1 MVQVEIEQTELYKE
15 WEKKA
20 RRKCEKELRR
30 VYRIPKEEK
39 HLPRDVL
46 IQIDDIIAFWKDD
59 AKEQIARQLHAQ

>member
-15 WEKKA
+15 WGKKA

-39 HLPRDVL
+39 VLPSEVRDR
-46 IQIDDIIAFWKDD
+46 IDECINCWKDD
-59 AKEQIARQLHAQ
+59 AKEQIAKQLHAQ